1 MGLIA
6 VEGMHFFAYHG
17 FYKEEQKLGN
27 NYIVD
32 VYITTDLKTA
42 AASDN
47 LQDTI
52 NYEKVYEV
60 AGKVM
65 SKKTKLLETLA
76 ESIAVELTQQFTT
89 IQHIK
94 VRISKLNPPMGGKI
108 DRTYIEIDYD
118 YQKNCSKCGKPLCC
132 YSSTNCWCTNVSVDK
147 DQLSKLKSNY
157 NDCVCKD
164 CLNEE

>member
-32 VYITTDLKTA
+32 VYLTTDLKTA

-60 AGKVM
+60 SGKVM

-76 ESIAVELTQQFTT
+76 ESIAMELSQQFKT

-118 YQKNCSKCGKPLCC
+118 YRKNCSKCGAPMNC
-132 YSSTNCWCTNVSVDK
+132 YLNTDCWCMGQAVDPA
-147 DQLSKLKSNY
+147 QLKALKEKY
-157 NDCVCKD
+157 ADCVCAN
-164 CLNEE
+164 CLNA

>member
-17 FYKEEQKLGN
+17 YYQEEQKLGN

-32 VYITTDLKTA
+32 VYLNTDLKTA

-60 AGKVM
+60 SGKVM

-76 ESIAVELTQQFTT
+76 ESIALELSQQFKT

-108 DRTYIEIDYD
+108 DRTFIEIDYD
-118 YQKNCSKCGKPLCC
+118 YQKQCSSCGKAMCC
-132 YSSTNCWCTNVSVDK
+132 YERTDCWCSQESVDADK
-147 DQLSKLKSNY
+147 LSTLKKTF
-157 NDCVCKD
+157 NDCVCRN
-164 CLNEE
+164 CLSK